1 MNCYWGYNVVD
12 DLYLHKRHMNKRLLH
27 SVAPIIRSAIG
38 IGQYWPLSGVSAIC
52 LDFAY
57 RYLVFK
63 HELWVDASDFSSV
76 MNVPKIS
83 HYTPKCELKH
93 NRIG

>member
-1 MNCYWGYNVVD
+1 MS
-12 DLYLHKRHMNKRLLH
+12 KRLRH

-93 NRIG
+93 IIGSAEDIGYCLLVSIGISDY